1 MSLNNWCL
9 DMAFVYRIVLV
20 DDSDVVREALRWMLE
35 NEADFQIVGEAVDGQ
50 SGLHIIE
57 STRPDA
63 IILDIELPDQDGYS
77 VAEAILTGRTVTPAP
92 YIVFLSVHDDA
103 TTRQRC
109 LQLGAGFAAKNAG
122 WAVLITEM
130 RKVLPLRSD
139 GRGSTG
145 GDQGGHSDDM
155 NDSALFMRV

>member
-1 MSLNNWCL
+1 
-9 DMAFVYRIVLV
+9 MASVYRIVLI

-35 NEADFQIVGEAVDGQ
+35 NETDFQIVGEAVDGQ
-50 SGLHIIE
+50 SGLHIVE
-57 STRPDA
+57 TTRPDA
-63 IILDIELPDQDGYS
+63 VILDIELPGQDGYS
-77 VAEAILTGRTVTPAP
+77 VAEDILTGQQMIPAP

-103 TTRQRC
+103 TSRQRC

-122 WAVLITEM
+122 WAVLISEM
-130 RKVLPLRSD
+130 RKVLPPRSENQ
-139 GRGSTG
+139 GSAG